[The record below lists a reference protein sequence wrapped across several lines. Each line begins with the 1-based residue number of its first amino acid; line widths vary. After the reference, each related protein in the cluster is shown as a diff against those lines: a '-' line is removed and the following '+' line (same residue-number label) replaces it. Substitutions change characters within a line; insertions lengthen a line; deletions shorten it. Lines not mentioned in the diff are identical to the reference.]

1 MKYNPADAA
10 KVQTIA
16 LLCRLKKPD
25 MASDPFLYFT
35 VWIFKYTFVD
45 PSLSLNYQIL
55 GSGRLSW
62 RLLSRLWSKPKA
74 HVVEGGLGT
83 RGEQESRKEGG
94 EAKDEIWLQASETQV
109 QIMGAGE
116 ILNGRIFFSP

>member
-10 KVQTIA
+10 RVQTIA

-45 PSLSLNYQIL
+45 PSLSLNCQIL
-55 GSGRLSW
+55 GSGRL
-62 RLLSRLWSKPKA
+62 LSCVCVA
-74 HVVEGGLGT
+74 H
-83 RGEQESRKEGG
+83 RKH
-94 EAKDEIWLQASETQV
+94 IW
-109 QIMGAGE
+109 
-116 ILNGRIFFSP
+116 